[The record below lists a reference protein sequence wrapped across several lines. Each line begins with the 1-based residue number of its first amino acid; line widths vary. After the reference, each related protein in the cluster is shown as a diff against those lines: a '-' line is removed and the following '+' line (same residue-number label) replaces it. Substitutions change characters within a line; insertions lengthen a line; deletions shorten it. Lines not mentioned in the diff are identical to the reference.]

1 MKTIVSTVAVV
12 LLVVFG
18 LGSVPAEV
26 EVSGGY
32 YVAYFNGD
40 LNASGSI
47 DISDAV
53 HLLNWLFLGT
63 AAHPAPMYCEPLN
76 RFHNGDVNGSGA
88 NRTET
93 PDLADAI
100 CILQYLFLG
109 GPAPVDA
116 CPSV

>member
-12 LLVVFG
+12 LLLVFG
-18 LGSVPAEV
+18 FGNVPAEV
-26 EVSGGY
+26 EVSAGY
-32 YVAYFNGD
+32 VSYQNGD
-40 LNASGSI
+40 TDADGAI

-63 AAHPAPMYCEPLN
+63 ESHPAPMYCEPLN
-76 RFHNGDVNGSGA
+76 TFHNGDVNGTGGQ
-88 NRTET
+88 
-93 PDLADAI
+93 PDLTDAI
-100 CILQYLFLG
+100 TILQFLFLG